1 MSERR
6 DIAIGRTTLPGLDR
20 LSEHLRFLTQR
31 NRVLAGNLANLDT
44 PGYRAK
50 DLELSERFDRT
61 VTPEGVD
68 GRLQYQ
74 TRALQRDDEVPDQ
87 DGNSVSLEAQ
97 VANLDDNTLRYRS
110 LAEVLSRRIGLL
122 RYAATDGRG

>member
-1 MSERR
+1 M
-6 DIAIGRTTLPGLDR
+6 
-20 LSEHLRFLTQR
+20 
-31 NRVLAGNLANLDT
+31 
-44 PGYRAK
+44 
-50 DLELSERFDRT
+50 
-61 VTPEGVD
+61 TPEGVD

-97 VANLDDNTLRYRS
+97 VAHLDDNTLRYRS